1 MLKGKNI
8 LLGITG
14 SIAAYKAAYLIRLLV
29 KEGADVRVVMTPLA
43 KEFITPLTLA
53 TLSKHSILVE
63 FFDPTNGQWNS
74 HVDIGMWADAY
85 VIAPATANT
94 LGKMANGIADNLLLT
109 TYLSSRCQV
118 FVAPAMDLDM
128 FAHITTQNNLK
139 TLANHGVRIIEP
151 STGELASGLEGKGRM
166 EDPEKIVAAISTY
179 FETTKR
185 LTGKKVLVTAGP
197 TFENID
203 PVRFIGN
210 YSSGKMGYAIAE
222 ELAAEGAEVVLL
234 SGPVSVKAEN
244 KNIKV
249 IGVVS
254 ADEMLAESLKLFTD
268 CDAAIMA
275 AAVADFKPKNKEER
289 KIKREG
295 KEEMVLEL
303 VPNPDIAAKL
313 GGLKN
318 KSQVLVGFALETDN
332 MLENAKSKLSKKN
345 LDFIVLNPANVENA
359 GFKADN
365 NIITIIDKAG
375 NVTAYENK
383 PKQLVAKDICD
394 YLSQYLQKING

>member
-14 SIAAYKAAYLIRLLV
+14 SIAAYKAANLVRLLV
-29 KEGADVRVVMTPLA
+29 KEGADVRVLMTPLA

-53 TLSKHSILVE
+53 TLSKHSILVD

-94 LGKMANGIADNLLLT
+94 IGKMANGIADNLLLT
-109 TYLSSRCQV
+109 TYLSARCQV

-128 FAHITTQNNLK
+128 FAHVTTQNNLK
-139 TLANHGVRIIEP
+139 TLANQGVKIIEP

-166 EDPEKIVAAISTY
+166 EEPEKIVAAISAF
-179 FETTKR
+179 FETAKR
-185 LTGKKVLVTAGP
+185 LDGKKILVTAGP

-210 YSSGKMGYAIAE
+210 YSSGKMGYALAE
-222 ELAAEGAEVVLL
+222 ECANEGAEVFLI
-234 SGPVSVKAEN
+234 SGPVAVKTVH

-249 IGVVS
+249 ISVVS
-254 ADEMLAESLKLFTD
+254 ADEMLEQCLKYFSV

-275 AAVADFKPKNKEER
+275 AAVADFKPKEKEKS
-289 KIKREG
+289 KIKRQEREG
-295 KEEMVLEL
+295 MVIEL
-303 VPNPDIAAKL
+303 VPNPDIAANL
-313 GGLKN
+313 GSLKN
-318 KSQVLVGFALETDN
+318 KNQVLVGFALETDN
-332 MLENAKSKLSKKN
+332 MLENAKGKLSKKN

-359 GFKADN
+359 GFKSDN
-365 NIITIIDKAG
+365 NIITIIDQTGDVK
-375 NVTAYENK
+375 AYENK
-383 PKQLVAKDICD
+383 PKHLVAKDICD
-394 YLSQYLQKING
+394 CLYLHLQKK